1 MHICRSWHPRK
12 RSIYQGAEPSSVELE
27 VARFLRLTTF
37 VGLRKD
43 PQQSWKLRFWVFYFK
58 NFLGPC
64 PQTPLGSLRLQ
75 RSQGALRR
83 QQNFTSA
90 AFRNISATLE
100 NCRKPCWPSFFMWIR
115 VRTGIERPMLSRK
128 RMKPHFQQT
137 KGNLGADLAAHQA
150 RVPYNVVVKRKLAC
164 SGELWAL
171 VRVVICRPAQNP
183 KQPLKGLRQA
193 ICYLFIKLKRFFASV
208 EFQKTI
214 FRLWTVSCC
223 LL

>member
-1 MHICRSWHPRK
+1 
-12 RSIYQGAEPSSVELE
+12 
-27 VARFLRLTTF
+27 
-37 VGLRKD
+37 
-43 PQQSWKLRFWVFYFK
+43 
-58 NFLGPC
+58 
-64 PQTPLGSLRLQ
+64 
-75 RSQGALRR
+75 
-83 QQNFTSA
+83 
-90 AFRNISATLE
+90 
-100 NCRKPCWPSFFMWIR
+100 MWIR

-171 VRVVICRPAQNP
+171 VRVVICRPAQNA

-208 EFQKTI
+208 EFQKTL
-214 FRLWTVSCC
+214 FRLWNCFLLSVVMDGKDRHGLKLENLGQLFQVLTLSLPVNDGVLWGGSNFHVCGQNPMEWPFKWNLLGSTFMWCYLFLKILRNEIWDFCRIC
-223 LL
+223 LWSRLAVKGLMPCLQKSPKKYYG